1 MKRSLPST
9 SHAAYAQAKPMIS
22 SHHAKILDSLKV
34 LKSATA
40 EQIAI
45 HLKMDHSQINR
56 RVSEMERLQLI
67 YKPGVKKKTKTGREA
82 FVWYVIGEQY
92 TETENL
98 YANGQKTS
106 TDYSKELIKS
116 TRKKNIQPP
125 TNQQPFL

>member
-9 SHAAYAQAKPMIS
+9 SHDAYAQAKPMMA
-22 SHHAKILDSLKV
+22 SHYAKIIEALKK

-40 EQIAI
+40 EQIAY
-45 HLKMDHSQINR
+45 HLNMDHSQINR
-56 RVSEMERLQLI
+56 RVSEMEREQMI
-67 YKPGVKKKTKTGREA
+67 YKPGIKKKTKTGRQA
-82 FVWYVIGEQY
+82 FVWCIVGEPY

-116 TRKKNIQPP
+116 TRKKETIVHNPL
-125 TNQQPFL
+125 FD